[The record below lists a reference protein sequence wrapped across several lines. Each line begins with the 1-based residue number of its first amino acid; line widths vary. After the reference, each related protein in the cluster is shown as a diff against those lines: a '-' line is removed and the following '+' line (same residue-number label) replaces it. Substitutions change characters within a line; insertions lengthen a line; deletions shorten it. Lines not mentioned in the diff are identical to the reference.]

1 MKPFIHFDQLTKKF
15 GAHTAV
21 DRLSG
26 RWEAGSSVGIVG
38 ANGAG
43 KSTLLRLLSGI
54 SAPTSGT
61 LKISGRLAS
70 LLEVGT
76 GFHPEL
82 TGRENIF
89 LYGQI
94 LGLRRAEI
102 RAQLDAIADFSGVSA
117 QLDLPL
123 KHFSSGQKIR
133 LGFSVAAQLRSDIIL
148 LDEVLGV
155 GDAAF
160 QQQSFERMQSLL
172 SEEGRMVVVV
182 SHHLGTIRR
191 MCTQALWI
199 DAGRERHSGAVADV
213 LEAYKNAYA
222 SSENTGTLPNN
233 PWVASVRWLGTLV
246 AGQPARLE
254 VALNNISPLQ
264 RPNLRLTLFN
274 QHGEFL
280 APLSPVT
287 SGLGSDWWPER
298 AQIALE
304 FDRLPLM
311 RGTYHLG
318 LRLTE
323 NDLELVHL
331 PIALP
336 FAVEE
341 GLYFPKGDTFAPR
354 FNGLWLDPHWT
365 VASSDPA

>member
-54 SAPTSGT
+54 SSPTSGT

-172 SEEGRMVVVV
+172 SEEGRMAVVV

-199 DAGRERHSGAVADV
+199 DAGRERHSGPVADV
-213 LEAYKNAYA
+213 LEAYKNAHA

-233 PWVASVRWLGTLV
+233 SWVASVRWSGTLV

-254 VALNNISPLQ
+254 VALNNNSPLQ

-311 RGTYHLG
+311 RGSYHLG

-341 GLYFPKGDTFAPR
+341 GLYFPNGDTFAPR
-354 FNGLWLDPHWT
+354 FNGLWLDPQWT